1 VRTQTITGSSLLFAI
16 LASGAVWLQ
25 AAPPQ
30 AAPAQAASS
39 GATSAQERAA
49 AWETH
54 QRMAASSPLAAL
66 PWRTLGPSLQS
77 SRIEAIAVPSG
88 SRNTIYV
95 APASG
100 NLWKTTNNGLTWQP
114 IFDDESAFAIGDVA
128 VAKSNPNI
136 VWVGTGEAQPRH
148 SGYAYAGT
156 GVFKS
161 TDAGR
166 TWSNMGLAD
175 THHIGKVLIDEANP
189 DVVYVAAMGHQWT
202 PNRERGVFKTTDG
215 GRTWTTSLFLDDN
228 TGAIDLAMDPSNPNV
243 LYASMWQIET
253 GPASGLYRSTD
264 AGRTWTRLGRGL
276 PTGLIGRS
284 NIAIAP
290 SRPETV
296 YVYLDNRAPAAG
308 QTGRPFIGGE
318 VYRSDDRGETWRK
331 ANTEDIYPVFGV
343 FGWKFCDIRVSPDNP
358 DEVYIFGNRAFRSTD
373 GGRTYARLGES
384 IRRLRDSQGLVMH
397 LDHHEFWIDPDDP
410 NRLLLGND
418 GGVFQSWDR
427 GRTWLHLNTMPIGQ
441 FYSVSVDMAE
451 PYNIYGGTQDNA
463 ALYGPSTFT
472 VDDSRN
478 ENDPW
483 KHVYLDQWTGGD
495 SYVTL
500 VDPADAR
507 YIYYSHQNGDLRR
520 MDTAGPSIQ
529 TGSPASQRIAPRAPG
544 GEAPWRIGWYM
555 PYLVS
560 TFDPG
565 TLYAGT
571 NKVVKSTNRGVA
583 WTAISPD
590 LSEQPGGERAV
601 VPYGSIT
608 MIAQSTRQRGLLY
621 AGTEGGRVHLTR
633 DEGATWTDV
642 SRGLPKKWVS
652 RVITSQ
658 YDTGT
663 AYVSMT
669 GYREDDTRAYLFR
682 STDFGGTWTSLS
694 AGLPAESINVVR
706 EDPRNPDVLY
716 VGTDGGV
723 YASLDRG
730 ATWVSLSAT
739 LPTTP
744 VHDLVVHP
752 RDDEIVIGTH
762 GRGVFVL
769 DARPIQQWRAAPRLF
784 PPHPALV
791 RIQDETEPAGTPGTA
806 TIAFTLES
814 DGPATLSITG
824 STPTGASGAAP
835 RVEIRVNGR
844 RGLNIA
850 TWNLQLDPAPS
861 GARRPASPGDY
872 VVRLTVGTAAPV
884 EAPLRLIRFARW
896 TR

>member
-1 VRTQTITGSSLLFAI
+1 MFTLRTGK
-16 LASGAVWLQ
+16 LQ
-25 AAPPQ
+25 AAWIVLLLAVTWVHAAPDRQTATSEVTTVQERQ
-30 AAPAQAASS
+30 AAWAL
-39 GATSAQERAA
+39 
-49 AWETH
+49 H
-54 QRMAASSPLAAL
+54 QHMAASSPFASL
-66 PWRTLGPSLQS
+66 PWRALGPSQQS
-77 SRIEAIAVPSG
+77 SRIEAIAVPAG

-100 NLWKTTNNGLTWQP
+100 NVWKTTNHGLTWQP
-114 IFDDESAFAIGDVA
+114 IFDRQSAFAVGDIA
-128 VAKSNPNI
+128 VAPSNTDI

-166 TWSNMGLAD
+166 TWSHMGLPD
-175 THHIGKVLIDEANP
+175 SHHVGKVLIDAANP
-189 DVVYVAAMGHQWT
+189 DIVYVAAMGHQWT
-202 PNRERGVFKTTDG
+202 PNRERGLFKTTDG
-215 GRTWTTSLFLDDN
+215 GRTWAHSLFLDEQ
-228 TGAIDLAMDPSNPNV
+228 TGAIDVVMDPSNHNL

-253 GPASGLYRSTD
+253 GPASGVYRSMD

-284 NIAIAP
+284 NIDVAP

-296 YVYLDNRAPAAG
+296 YVYLDNRAPDARDQAR
-308 QTGRPFIGGE
+308 RPFIGGE

-358 DEVYIFGNRAFRSTD
+358 DDIYIFGNRAFRSTD

-384 IRRLRDSQGLVMH
+384 IRRIRDTQGLELH
-397 LDHHEFWIDPDDP
+397 LDHHDFWIDPADP
-410 NRLLLGND
+410 IRLLIGND
-418 GGVFQSWDR
+418 GGVFSSWDR
-427 GRTWLHLNTMPIGQ
+427 GRTWLHLNTIPVGQ

-463 ALYGPSTFT
+463 ALYGPSTYT

-478 ENDPW
+478 ENEPW
-483 KHVYLDQWTGGD
+483 KHVYLDRWTGGD

-500 VDPADAR
+500 VDPTDSR
-507 YIYYSHQNGDLRR
+507 FIYYSHQNGDLRR
-520 MDTAGPSIQ
+520 MDTAAPSVQ
-529 TGSPASQRIAPRAPG
+529 TGSPASQRIAPRPPK
-544 GEAPWRIGWYM
+544 GEEPWRIGWYM
-555 PYLVS
+555 PYLLS
-560 TFDPG
+560 AFDPA

-571 NKVVKSTNRGVA
+571 NKLVKSTNRGVA

-590 LSEQPGGERAV
+590 LSDRPGGERTV
-601 VPYGSIT
+601 VPYGTLT
-608 MIAQSTRQRGLLY
+608 MIAESPRQRGLLY
-621 AGTEGGRVHLTR
+621 VGTEAGRVHLTR
-633 DEGATWTDV
+633 DDGATWTDV

-652 RVITSQ
+652 RVVASQ

-663 AYVSMT
+663 AYVSLT

-682 STDFGGTWTSLS
+682 STDFGATWTSLS
-694 AGLPAESINVVR
+694 SRLPAESINVVR
-706 EDPRNPDVLY
+706 EDPRNRDVLY
-716 VGTDGGV
+716 VGTDAGV

-730 ATWVSLSAT
+730 ATWESLSAT

-791 RIQDETEPAGTPGTA
+791 RIADEMEPAGTPGTA
-806 TIAFTLES
+806 TIAFALES
-814 DGPATLSITG
+814 DGPATLAILS
-824 STPTGASGAAP
+824 PTGAVAATV
-835 RVEIRVNGR
+835 RVDGR
-844 RGLNIA
+844 RGLNVA
-850 TWNLQLDPAPS
+850 TWDLLLDASPA
-861 GARRPASPGDY
+861 GARRPAPPGDY
-872 VVRLTVGTAAPV
+872 VVRLTAGGSAPA
-884 EAPLRLIRFARW
+884 ESPLRLTRFSRW